1 MFSISYTISR
11 AITIIFFHSLPNI
24 VELLDCSGFFMFS
37 SHRSLEKIEDL
48 KACNKLRR
56 LGDVSELAH
65 VKILVRTRYTEGYLS
80 SLLRWRFGTTLALLP
95 LKGRRILWRQ
105 GRNAAYDPEGSGF
118 LFYAERSLGFPNL
131 VYPVYPNKWYKF
143 TNCTFLRSFTFKP
156 QKIMIWASKFF
167 AFFWEFL

>member
-11 AITIIFFHSLPNI
+11 AITIIFFLSLPNI

-80 SLLRWRFGTTLALLP
+80 SLLAL
-95 LKGRRILWRQ
+95 W
-105 GRNAAYDPEGSGF
+105 NNSG
-118 LFYAERSLGFPNL
+118 A
-131 VYPVYPNKWYKF
+131 
-143 TNCTFLRSFTFKP
+143 
-156 QKIMIWASKFF
+156 F
-167 AFFWEFL
+167 AFKRKADSVTTGT